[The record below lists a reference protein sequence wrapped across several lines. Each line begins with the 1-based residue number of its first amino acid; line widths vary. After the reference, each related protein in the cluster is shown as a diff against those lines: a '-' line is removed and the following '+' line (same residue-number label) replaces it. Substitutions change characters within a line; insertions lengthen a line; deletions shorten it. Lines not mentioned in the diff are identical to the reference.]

1 MSLDDRSAR
10 HAAYVLAGG
19 GEMGALMRGM
29 DWSSTKLGPVE
40 TWPQS
45 LRTAIG
51 IMLSSRYAMFVWW
64 GHDLVNLYNDSYRP
78 FLGKKHPAA
87 LGQSAREV
95 WAEIWDLIGPRT
107 AAVLERAESTFDEAL
122 LLIMERYG
130 FPEETYFTFS
140 YSPIRDDRG
149 DVGGIFCAVTDE
161 TTRVIGERRL
171 KLLRDV
177 AATAPDTHT
186 LAQVCAAAAS
196 SIAGEARDLPF
207 ALLYLT
213 EPGGH
218 GARLVAQAGIQPG
231 DKAAPLLI
239 DLEDTDAIW
248 PLVKAKAGP
257 LVIEDLASRC
267 ADLPTGAW
275 DRAPD
280 RAIILPLFEQ
290 GQQGIAG
297 FLVAGLNPYLAFDEG
312 YRGFTGLLAGQ
323 IAAGL
328 ANARAYEEERKRAE
342 ALAEIDRA
350 KTTFFSN
357 VSHEFRTPLTL
368 MLGPLEDLLAR
379 STAPD
384 DTALVS
390 VAHRNGLRL
399 LKLVNSLLDFSRIE
413 AGRVQASYEPVEL
426 ARLTAELAS
435 NFRSACDKAG
445 LSLDVDCVPLNEP
458 VYVDRDM
465 WEKIVLNL
473 LSNAFKFTFEGGI
486 GVTLRRDGDSVTLT
500 VRDTGTGI
508 PANEI
513 PRLFDRFHRVEGA
526 CGRTHE
532 GAGIGLAL
540 VQELVKLHGG
550 TVHADSTVGAGSS
563 FTVNLPL
570 GTAHLPPDR
579 VRAAGMPATT
589 AIGALPYVEEA
600 LRWLPK
606 ESPAATLDSGIE
618 PTLLPEQSL
627 PALATSERATILLAD
642 DNVDYMRRLL
652 GERYEVHAVADGE
665 AALASLRR
673 HRPDL
678 LLSDVMMPRLDGFG
692 LLRAVRADPALSDM
706 PVILLSARAGEAAS
720 IEGLEAGADDYLIK
734 PFSAREL
741 AARIAAN
748 LELARLRGQNRM
760 AERSAR
766 AAQERLRAALLAS
779 ETGTFRWD
787 FRSSNVEADEGLL
800 RLFGYAGGEQRTV
813 EAFIAQVHPD
823 DRPGMAAAAQR
834 CVGEGAD
841 FGMEFRIVRPDGSV
855 RWLYERGK
863 TFRDQIGRP
872 VAMTGACVDITERKQ
887 AELALRELNETL
899 QWRIAERT
907 SALEAEMAERQKA
920 EAALQQAQRLEAVGQ
935 LTGGVAHDF
944 NNLLTVVMG
953 QAESIIRASGGN
965 ERLVRMATSIQ
976 LVAERGAKLTSQL
989 LAFSRRQRLRPETIQ
1004 VDRLLTNAED
1014 FLRRA
1019 VGEAITV
1026 TIDADPALWHAR
1038 IDPTQFESAV
1048 LNLAVNARDA
1058 MPAGGRL
1065 TVVMQNAVVAETDSG
1080 RLDLA
1085 AGDYVLVRVSDTGCG
1100 MPTDVRQ
1107 RCFEPFYTTKDIGK
1121 GTGLGLSQVYG
1132 FARQSGGTATVDSV
1146 LGQGTTICLYIPRA
1160 ESNAIEQ
1167 AVAIET
1173 RPASGAGKTVLVVED
1188 QQQVR
1193 EVIEDSL
1200 RQMGYRILSA
1210 PDGVEARKVLESHAA
1225 IDLLLTD
1232 VVMPNG
1238 VSGIDLA
1245 RWARK
1250 LRQDLKVVLVSG
1262 YSRQTQPHRSDDG
1275 FVFLEKPFQQSDL
1288 AASVATALNQPSIE
1302 LA

>member
-1 MSLDDRSAR
+1 
-10 HAAYVLAGG
+10 
-19 GEMGALMRGM
+19 MRDM
-29 DWSSTKLGPVE
+29 DWSRTKLGPVE

-45 LRTAIG
+45 LRTAVG

-64 GHDLVNLYNDSYRP
+64 GRDLVNLYNNSYRP
-78 FLGKKHPAA
+78 FLGKKHPGAV
-87 LGQSAREV
+87 GQSARDV

-107 AAVLERAESTFDEAL
+107 AAVLERGESTFDEGL
-122 LLIMERYG
+122 LLVMERYG

-161 TTRVIGERRL
+161 TSRVIGERRL

-186 LAQVCAAAAS
+186 LVQVCAAAAS
-196 SIAGEARDLPF
+196 SIAGETRDLPF

-213 EPGGH
+213 EPGGRD
-218 GARLVAQAGIQPG
+218 ARLVAQAGIQPG
-231 DKAAPLLI
+231 DKAAPLRI
-239 DLEDTDAIW
+239 DLEAADAIW
-248 PLVKAKAGP
+248 PLVKAKAAP
-257 LVIEDLASRC
+257 LVMEDLASRC

-297 FLVAGLNPYLAFDEG
+297 FLVAGLNPYLVFDEG

-350 KTTFFSN
+350 KTAFFSN

-368 MLGPLEDLLAR
+368 MLSPLEDLLAR
-379 STAPD
+379 SSTPD

-390 VAHRNGLRL
+390 AAHRNGLRL
-399 LKLVNSLLDFSRIE
+399 LKLVNALLDFSRIE

-426 ARLTAELAS
+426 ARFTAELAS

-445 LSLDVDCVPLNEP
+445 LSLDVDCAPLNEP

-473 LSNAFKFTFEGGI
+473 LSNAFKFTFDGGI
-486 GVTLRRDGDSVTLT
+486 TVQLRRDGDGVALT
-500 VRDTGTGI
+500 VRDTGTGV
-508 PANEI
+508 PAHEI
-513 PRLFDRFHRVEGA
+513 PRLFERFHRVEGA

-532 GAGIGLAL
+532 GTGIGLAL

-550 TVHADSTVGAGSS
+550 TVRADSTVGAGST
-563 FTVNLPL
+563 FTVTLPL

-579 VRAAGMPATT
+579 IRAAATPGT
-589 AIGALPYVEEA
+589 SAMAPPPYVEEA
-600 LRWLPK
+600 LRWLP
-606 ESPAATLDSGIE
+606 EGLPAATLDSGIE
-618 PTLLPEQSL
+618 RTLLPEQSL

-642 DNVDYMRRLL
+642 DNADMRDYVRRLL
-652 GERYEVHAVADGE
+652 GERYDVRVVADGE

-692 LLRAVRADPALSDM
+692 LVRAVRADPALSDL
-706 PVILLSARAGEAAS
+706 PIVLLSARAGEEAS

-741 AARIAAN
+741 SARIAAN
-748 LELARLRGQNRM
+748 LELARLRGQNRK
-760 AERSAR
+760 AEQLAR
-766 AAQERLRAALLAS
+766 AAEERLRAALLAS

-787 FRSSNVEADEGLL
+787 FRSTIVESDEGLA
-800 RLFGYAGGEQRTV
+800 RLFGYPAGQRRTV
-813 EAFIAQVHPD
+813 EAFVAQVHPD
-823 DRPGMAAAAQR
+823 DRAAVAASVQQ
-834 CVGEGAD
+834 CIDEGAD
-841 FGMEFRIVRPDGSV
+841 FAMEFRVVHPDGSV
-855 RWLYERGK
+855 RWLYDRGK
-863 TFRDQIGRP
+863 TFRDPAGQP
-872 VAMTGACVDITERKQ
+872 VAMTGACVDITDRKQ
-887 AELALRELNETL
+887 AELALRGLNDTL
-899 QWRIAERT
+899 ERKVAERT

-953 QAESIIRASGGN
+953 QAEAITRAAGGN
-965 ERLVRMATSIQ
+965 ERVVRMATSVQ
-976 LVAERGAKLTSQL
+976 RVAERGAKLTSQL

-1004 VDRLLTNAED
+1004 VDRLLAGAED

-1019 VGEAITV
+1019 VGEAVTV
-1026 TIDADPALWHAR
+1026 TIEADPALWHAR

-1048 LNLAVNARDA
+1048 LNLVVNARDA
-1058 MPAGGRL
+1058 MPGGGWL
-1065 TVVMQNAVVAETDSG
+1065 TIAMRNAMVDETDG
-1080 RLDLA
+1080 RRLDLA

-1100 MPTDVRQ
+1100 MPADVRQ
-1107 RCFEPFYTTKDIGK
+1107 RCFEPFFTTKDIGK

-1132 FARQSGGTATVDSV
+1132 FARQSAGTATVDSV

-1160 ESNAIEQ
+1160 EPSASGQ
-1167 AVAIET
+1167 TVAIET
-1173 RPASGAGKTVLVVED
+1173 KPTSGAGKSVLVVED
-1188 QQQVR
+1188 QEQVR

-1210 PDGVEARKVLESHAA
+1210 PDGVEARKVLEGHEP

-1250 LRQDLKVVLVSG
+1250 LRQDLKIVLVSG
-1262 YSRQTQPHRSDDG
+1262 YSRQTQPHRADEG
-1275 FVFLEKPFQQSDL
+1275 FVFLEKPFQQTDL
-1288 AASVATALNQPSIE
+1288 AAIIATALGQPSIA